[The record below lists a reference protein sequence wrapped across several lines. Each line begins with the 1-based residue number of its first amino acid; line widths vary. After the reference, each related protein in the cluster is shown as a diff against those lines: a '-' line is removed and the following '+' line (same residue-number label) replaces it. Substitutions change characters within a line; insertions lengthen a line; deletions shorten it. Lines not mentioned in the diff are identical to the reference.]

1 MSNEGNGGGPD
12 YDVVRRVVRSRK
24 TAKVLAD
31 PDRPVDFDE
40 ATRARLDP
48 LVREAILEAGWAPFH
63 YNRAH
68 GGLAEPW
75 RVHLLFQKDCR
86 KVAECLEGWSG
97 DLAPVGKLPS
107 MFAACGAAALITWVP
122 QFRTGGPGAESGKQ
136 QAVDDEHLAAS
147 ASLVQ
152 NALLLLTAAGFGTYW
167 SSGGA
172 ALREPGI
179 AARLGID
186 AQESLLALL
195 FVDYPGSP
203 ADLSRKPGKNRD
215 LRSDGWLREVSLS

>member
-1 MSNEGNGGGPD
+1 
-12 YDVVRRVVRSRK
+12 
-24 TAKVLAD
+24 
-31 PDRPVDFDE
+31 
-40 ATRARLDP
+40 
-48 LVREAILEAGWAPFH
+48 
-63 YNRAH
+63 
-68 GGLAEPW
+68 
-75 RVHLLFQKDCR
+75 
-86 KVAECLEGWSG
+86 
-97 DLAPVGKLPS
+97 

-203 ADLSRKPGKNRD
+203 ADLPRKPGKNRD